1 MMRRNAK
8 KCGNWQPS
16 WILAAILK
24 FFIWQLDTRTRIVP

>member
-8 KCGNWQPS
+8 KDGNWQPS

-24 FFIWQLDTRTRIVP
+24 FFI